1 MKYVIGMKSDT
12 AAPNAI
18 AAIFDSNIQ
27 AEESIES
34 LRRSG
39 VDMKRLSLVGKDRR
53 RGAYVV
59 GCYSTGDQVRYCGHA
74 DAFWSRCWARF
85 AGWAFL
91 FIPGMGPVQIAGPFG
106 GWVVSAIENAPV
118 FGGLSPLGAGLYS
131 LGISRDA
138 VLRYESAVNAGGYLL
153 IVHGAADEVA
163 IAREILFGGANTARD
178 GA

>member
-1 MKYVIGMKSDT
+1 MKSD
-12 AAPNAI
+12 AAARNAI
-18 AAIFDSNIQ
+18 AAIFDSNLQ

-39 VDMKRLSLVGKDRR
+39 IDLKRLSVVGKDHS

-59 GCYSTGDQVRYCGHA
+59 GCYSTGDRVRYCGNS

-91 FIPGMGPVQIAGPFG
+91 LIPGMGPVLIAGPLG

-153 IVHGAADEVA
+153 VVHGAADEVA
-163 IAREILFGGANTARD
+163 TAREILFGGAIQPRIIKGT
-178 GA
+178 